1 MYQAVVNDVPGRGN
15 NNTRPWYWF
24 QKDVAAIEEG
34 RGSGCRRVVKMAP
47 EGGGGRLELTFATD
61 GIY

>member
-1 MYQAVVNDVPGRGN
+1 MYQAVVL
-15 NNTRPWYWF
+15 
-24 QKDVAAIEEG
+24 ILEG
-34 RGSGCRRVVKMAP
+34 RGSGCRRDVKMTP